1 MKLKSEG
8 LPGESKP
15 RVEVNFDPVIAKL
28 KLEGSAQGFRALRD
42 FFLKNYRQLK
52 VEFGPLGLM
61 NLIIAMDKHA
71 IFADMSSEKSKEHE
85 QLRWRSFQ
93 DYLNGKTE
101 TFNLPTDIEE
111 DEEDD
116 DKLSVQRDE
125 ERSDD

>member
-8 LPGESKP
+8 LLGESK
-15 RVEVNFDPVIAKL
+15 VKIDVNFDSVISKL
-28 KLEGSAQGFRALRD
+28 KSEGSAQGFRALRD
-42 FFLKNYRQLK
+42 FFLKNYKMLK
-52 VEFGPLGLM
+52 TEFGPLGLM

-101 TFNLPTDIEE
+101 SFNLPEDIEE
-111 DEEDD
+111 EEDD
-116 DKLSVQRDE
+116 ELSVHGSE
-125 ERSDD
+125 ERGED